1 MTENMQNMISLLI
14 RQNDICMYLNPF
26 SPPVVFLDNTFLAH
40 FWSPLTF
47 QSCISSL
54 LVFYRV
60 FLSMVFLFI
69 VQFLELIHFFAQHNQ
84 LVWSSFS

>member
-1 MTENMQNMISLLI
+1 MTENMQNMISLQI
-14 RQNDICMYLNPF
+14 RQNDICTSILF
-26 SPPVVFLDNTFLAH
+26 PPVVFLDNTFLAH